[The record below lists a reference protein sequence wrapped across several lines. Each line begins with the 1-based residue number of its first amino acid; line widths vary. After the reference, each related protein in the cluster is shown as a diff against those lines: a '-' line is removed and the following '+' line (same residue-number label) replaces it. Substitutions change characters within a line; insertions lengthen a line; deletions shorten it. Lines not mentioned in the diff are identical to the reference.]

1 MYGFAVLVVCGLY
14 AAFALFVTK
23 RVWRITE
30 SKLARYGIMV
40 MFGLIPVWDILPGQL
55 YHQYLCRTE
64 GGVKVFKTIEIPA
77 TYFLST
83 GQPDE
88 KKVHED
94 FVDWEGEPDRA
105 FSRLFHMTKNQD
117 VLLDKHTRARL
128 GTATDFWFYGGWLN
142 VMVLPGASSTICPQ
156 YPNFSVSSS
165 LLREVVR
172 PQTTTQ

>member
-14 AAFALFVTK
+14 VGLALFGTR
-23 RVWRITE
+23 RVWRTTE

-40 MFGLIPVWDILPGQL
+40 ICGLIPVWDILPGQL
-55 YHQYLCRTE
+55 YHRYLCKTQ
-64 GGVKVFKTIEIPA
+64 GGVKVLKTIEIPA
-77 TYFLST
+77 TYFLSN

-88 KKVHED
+88 KKIHED

-117 VLLDKHTRARL
+117 SLVDKHTRERL
-128 GTATDFWFYGGWLN
+128 GTATDFWHYGGWLK
-142 VMVLPGASSTICPQ
+142 VMVLPDALSTICPE
-156 YPNFSVSSS
+156 YPHFSVSNS

-172 PQTTTQ
+172 PQTTAQ